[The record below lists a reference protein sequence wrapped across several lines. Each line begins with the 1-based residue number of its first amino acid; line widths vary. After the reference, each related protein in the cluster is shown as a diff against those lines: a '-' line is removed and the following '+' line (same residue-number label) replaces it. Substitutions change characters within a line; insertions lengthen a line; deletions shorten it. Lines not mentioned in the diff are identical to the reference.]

1 MLYTDIAYAAAVEKS
16 LRLLQAFVQIAAGTT
31 SSATDA
37 KTWNMARG
45 QFALGKIFSHLQPSP
60 LYDSRRN
67 KLGFKI
73 TMITLIAL
81 WSLKPSRELLSNYR
95 I

>member
-45 QFALGKIFSHLQPSP
+45 QFALGKISSYLQPLPSTISAEISWA
-60 LYDSRRN
+60 SR
-67 KLGFKI
+67 
-73 TMITLIAL
+73 
-81 WSLKPSRELLSNYR
+81 
-95 I
+95 